1 MLDRGAFW
9 LPRAKWGPISWGK
22 LTHEVFRVALPRL
35 QAQIEALHARVS
47 QEDCVGEYTFY
58 HMWQTE
64 LSWKKRVQLQ
74 MKEVTIFPC
83 VLDTDVPCL
92 VSLRMLQF
100 PCFGHLLPNHCSA
113 SAL

>member
-22 LTHEVFRVALPRL
+22 LTHEAFRVALPRL

-47 QEDCVGEYTFY
+47 QEDCVGEYSFY

-74 MKEVTIFPC
+74 LKEVTIFPG
-83 VLDTDVPCL
+83 VFDTDVSGF
-92 VSLRMLQF
+92 VSLQMLWF
-100 PCFGHLLPNHCSA
+100 PCFGQLLPMHGSA
-113 SAL
+113 PAL